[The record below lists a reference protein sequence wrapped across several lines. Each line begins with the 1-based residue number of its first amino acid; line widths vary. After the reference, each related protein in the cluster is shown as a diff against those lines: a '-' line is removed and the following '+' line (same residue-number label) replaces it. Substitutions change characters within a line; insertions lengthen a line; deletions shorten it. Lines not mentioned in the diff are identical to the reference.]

1 MNNRAKPVAPSSKS
15 KGAKPRY
22 IIVHEYSGKQS
33 MQDAFQQ
40 VIERRVSDRFEQW
53 INHKSQ

>member
-1 MNNRAKPVAPSSKS
+1 MNHRGKFVAPSSKS

-22 IIVHEYSGKQS
+22 IVVHEYSGKQS